1 MAVDLNRPLPVGKGG
16 QQRQDYSQQQ
26 KNLNEIL
33 GMGSKI
39 QGIYGVQ
46 GGSKSAA
53 PSPFGAP
60 SPMVTPSAAPVGPAG
75 GGSLMAD
82 AKAGLTTTSTVIQN
96 ALTAQAAK
104 YYGGAIADP
113 MVDTGQGVY
122 SAGQQAFSKVPL
134 SQLAS
139 QWYTMDQAS
148 KDKFEAQLAMA
159 GYKTETF
166 SDADLGN
173 LWASYAGQAAA
184 YNEQG
189 RNLTLW
195 DVLAMDAK
203 NHQTAKPVTTTHTD
217 VSTNVSNYQDTH
229 ALFMSAAQSLL
240 GRAPTAAETKSFQKT
255 LNAYQ
260 QANPT
265 KTTQTSTTDAMGNTS
280 STTST
285 SGGTTQAG
293 LTDLA
298 QQAAQQNPDYGA
310 YQAATTY
317 FNALL
322 GAIGHM

>member
-1 MAVDLNRPLPVGKGG
+1 MAVDFGRPGPLAPKKRA
-16 QQRQDYSQQQ
+16 QLQDYTQQQ
-26 KNLNEIL
+26 QNLNEIL
-33 GMGSKI
+33 GMGAKI
-39 QGIYGVQ
+39 QGIYGTQ

-53 PSPFGAP
+53 PSPLA
-60 SPMVTPSAAPVGPAG
+60 TPSATPTVPSTTSPG
-75 GGSLMAD
+75 GGSLLAD
-82 AKAGLTTTSTVIQN
+82 AKAGVTNSTVIQN

-104 YYGGAIADP
+104 YYGGTQSDP
-113 MVDTGQGVY
+113 MVDTGQGVF
-122 SAGQQAFSKVPL
+122 SAGQAAFAKIPL
-134 SQLAS
+134 SQLVS

-148 KDKFEAQLAMA
+148 KDKFEAQLATA
-159 GYKTETF
+159 GYKIETF

-189 RNLTLW
+189 RNMTLW
-195 DVLAMDAK
+195 DVLAMDAR
-203 NHQTAKPVTTTHTD
+203 NHQVAKPVTTTHTD

-240 GRAPTAAETKSFQKT
+240 GRAPTTAETKAFQNT

-260 QANPT
+260 RANPT

-293 LTDLA
+293 LSDLA
-298 QQAAQQNPDYGA
+298 QQQAQQNPDYGA